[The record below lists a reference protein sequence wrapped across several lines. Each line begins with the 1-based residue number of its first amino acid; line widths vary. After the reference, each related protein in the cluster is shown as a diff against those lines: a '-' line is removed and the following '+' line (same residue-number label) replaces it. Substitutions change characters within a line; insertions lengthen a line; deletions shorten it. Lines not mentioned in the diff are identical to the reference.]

1 MGATGHHRGRGG
13 VLDTGKISTGGAR
26 ITSAI
31 LSHTR
36 ERSPWFLPAKSP
48 VVTYMVLTLSAVV
61 AWMARPP
68 S

>member
-1 MGATGHHRGRGG
+1 MGKSGTGG
-13 VLDTGKISTGGAR
+13 VRSA
-26 ITSAI
+26 SAI

-36 ERSPWFLPAKSP
+36 ERSPWLLPTKSP
-48 VVTYMVLTLSAVV
+48 VLTYLVFTLSAVV